1 MPILSRWLSLA
12 WTRDRAR
19 QLSLVSARFGGPSQR
34 ASRAWVLRISCR
46 GASRVPAIGG
56 RFSICG
62 SIGGSWAAAAGA
74 RIRYARMA
82 DMNRTLFIV
91 RDFYLNPT
99 ACQGTAERRF
109 DVRGRSASLG
119 FIV

>member
-1 MPILSRWLSLA
+1 MPILRRWLSFA
-12 WTRDRAR
+12 WIRAR
-19 QLSLVSARFGGPSQR
+19 SGQVGGPAHLS
-34 ASRAWVLRISCR
+34 SRALVLRISCR
-46 GASRVPAIGG
+46 RASRVPAIGG

-109 DVRGRSASLG
+109 DVRG
-119 FIV
+119 